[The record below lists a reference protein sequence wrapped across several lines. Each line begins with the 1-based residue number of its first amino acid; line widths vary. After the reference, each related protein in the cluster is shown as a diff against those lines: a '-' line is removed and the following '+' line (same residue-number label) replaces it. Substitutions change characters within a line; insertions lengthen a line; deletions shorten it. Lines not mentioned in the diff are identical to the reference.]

1 MGMPDMSPLE
11 DEAVSEAARVL
22 QSRGWEQVDFDEPA
36 FVLPGNDEIA
46 FHVGLNQM
54 SRDYGV
60 AFFPAIGVQHLKAS
74 RLVAQ
79 FKGRAQVAQ
88 LGASFGRGLM
98 DLLTE
103 DGILR
108 APLERWLVRDSVE
121 VAAVVGV
128 LLDDI
133 ATYAMPFFR
142 SLSTLE
148 DIIQRL
154 EGVPNRYQAQSGHL
168 AVALALAG
176 REKDAIDAL
185 AEFAGFARSQSPQM
199 AAQSQKFVQAFL
211 RHFGIDESRLPLD

>member
-1 MGMPDMSPLE
+1 MV
-11 DEAVSEAARVL
+11 EAIARRL
-22 QSRGWEQVDFDEPA
+22 QADGWKQIDFEEPA
-36 FVLPGNDEIA
+36 FSLAENDEVH
-46 FHVGLNQM
+46 FHIGLNHM

-60 AFFPAIGVQHLKAS
+60 ALFPALGVWHPETS
-74 RLVAQ
+74 RLVTRFCGLPEGPQ
-79 FKGRAQVAQ
+79 SGS
-88 LGASFGRGLM
+88 ASFGRGLT
-98 DLLTE
+98 DVLNE
-103 DGILR
+103 NGIPR
-108 APLERWLVRDSVE
+108 APLERWLVRESSE

-154 EGVPNRYQAQSGHL
+154 ERVPNRYQAQSRHL
-168 AVALALAG
+168 AVALALAD
-176 REKDAIDAL
+176 RERDAIDAL

-211 RHFGIDESRLPLD
+211 RHFGIDESRLPGEAATGDWVS